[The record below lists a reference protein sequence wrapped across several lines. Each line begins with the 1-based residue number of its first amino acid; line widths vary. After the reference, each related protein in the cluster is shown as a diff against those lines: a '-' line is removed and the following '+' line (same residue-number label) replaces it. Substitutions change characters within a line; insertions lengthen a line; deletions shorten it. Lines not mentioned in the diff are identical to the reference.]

1 MPVPLPPLPPVFAIT
16 DDDVRVPG
24 CSMVDLLADDH
35 DQLDALCRRLRD
47 TVSRTDP
54 AATGVADVLVATLTR
69 HLSAEEQYLYP
80 CVRAVLPDGGPLA
93 DHELAEDAAMLSTLK
108 RLHGTAAD
116 HPGYPGLVE
125 TITRQVARHARRATA
140 ELFPYLRERCTDNE
154 LVRLG
159 NRVEIARAAAPTR
172 PHPATPLTP
181 PVNKVIDPAIGV
193 VDKVRD
199 LLGRRRTRPEDL

>member
-54 AATGVADVLVATLTR
+54 AATGVADVLVATLAR

-80 CVRAVLPDGGPLA
+80 CIRAVLPDGGPLA

-125 TITRQVARHARRATA
+125 TITRQVSRHARRATA

>member
-1 MPVPLPPLPPVFAIT
+1 MPATLPPLPPAFAVT
-16 DDDVRVPG
+16 DDDVRVAG
-24 CSMVDLLADDH
+24 RSMVDLLVDDH
-35 DQLDALCRRLRD
+35 DQLDGLCRQLRD

-54 AATGVADVLVATLTR
+54 GAADVTDVLVATLTR

-93 DHELAEDAAMLSTLK
+93 DHELAEDAAMLHTLK
-108 RLHGTAAD
+108 RLHGTPAD
-116 HPGYPGLVE
+116 HPAYAGLVE
-125 TITRQVARHARRATA
+125 TITRQVGCHARRASA
-140 ELFPYLRERCTDNE
+140 ELFPYLREACSDNE

-159 NRVEIARAAAPTR
+159 NRVEIAREAAPTR

-193 VDKVRD
+193 LDKVRD
-199 LLGRRRTRPEDL
+199 LLERRRTRPEDL